1 MPTKRLNKDDTIIDI
16 NPNSVE
22 DITELDLDIQDQADL
37 MFAEVGIDERDE
49 QFLVRIYKIVEKT
62 GKRATCFTVVPSE
75 MPGITDRLQKE
86 FGGGLYDFWFYKNN
100 QLIKRKGQPILEP
113 RKDPSLDIRNDMS
126 AVMQT
131 IVDSNKQQFEQLKE
145 LMVMQMQTKQQ
156 IAPVAAPQGPNMLE
170 MFQGMATM
178 MGTIK
183 GFMPAPAPASGG
195 SQFDT
200 FLKAA
205 EFVKGMDNGGGG
217 EKNGWDSVTEM
228 VKQFAPPLMEMTGK
242 ISEANA
248 AQQAAQAHQIP
259 SNQVPAPLPHQLAPD
274 GAERHDPNTHPVNRV
289 QNSSLGPGRTD
300 SFNKPQETQDVNM
313 VQKAMFTKSLDAACM
328 KAAEGA
334 DPGLYA
340 DLLLDNWNILPE
352 EIAEQLLNSED
363 PVTDL
368 AAVHAPV
375 NNQRAWF
382 TQVLD
387 QVKGVIAD
395 EAEADAKESMSESED
410 LPYTKLADING
421 PINNQRDLTDT
432 EYTVNNTTES
442 TEPVTDEIPTDP
454 PADPT
459 HTPIDT

>member
-1 MPTKRLNKDDTIIDI
+1 MPKRLPKDDTIIDI
-16 NPNSVE
+16 NPDSVE
-22 DITELDLDIQDQADL
+22 NITELDLDIQDQADL

-49 QFLVRIYKIVEKT
+49 QFLIRIYKVVEKT

-86 FGGGLYDFWFYKNN
+86 YGGGLYDFWFYKNN
-100 QLIKRKGQPILEP
+100 QLIKRKGQAILEP
-113 RKDPSLDIRNDMS
+113 RKDAVIDIKNDMA

-145 LMVMQMQTKQQ
+145 LMLMQMQQKQQ
-156 IAPVAAPQGPNMLE
+156 IGPVTAPQGPNMLE
-170 MFQGMATM
+170 MFQGMGSMMATL
-178 MGTIK
+178 K
-183 GFMPAPAPASGG
+183 GLMPQSAQGG
-195 SQFDT
+195 SEFET
-200 FLKAA
+200 MLKTL
-205 EFVKGMDNGGGG
+205 EVVKGMDIGGNGA
-217 EKNGWDSVTEM
+217 EKNGWDGLTEI
-228 VKQFAPPLMEMTGK
+228 VKHAMPSLMDMTGK

-248 AQQAAQAHQIP
+248 LNAATQAQQP
-259 SNQVPAPLPHQLAPD
+259 VPQPVPQPLPHQLAPD

-387 QVKGVIAD
+387 QVKEVIAD